1 MQLEGDGTIIV
12 PAQATERSQK
22 GKLNYPSI
30 QIVFQSKDFPLVT
43 KICVACALGHGSI
56 HKVTKSAAYVYT
68 INSNEGC
75 ASDCFIHFIN
85 GYLRGPK
92 YNQWVKLINYLNDK
106 NHSIEVKSIDTSP
119 IGSNS
124 WLTGFIEAD
133 GSFQIRST
141 LDKTSRV
148 RLGLSCVACALK
160 LEGHATGVLH

>member
-43 KICVACALGHGSI
+43 KICETLGHGSI